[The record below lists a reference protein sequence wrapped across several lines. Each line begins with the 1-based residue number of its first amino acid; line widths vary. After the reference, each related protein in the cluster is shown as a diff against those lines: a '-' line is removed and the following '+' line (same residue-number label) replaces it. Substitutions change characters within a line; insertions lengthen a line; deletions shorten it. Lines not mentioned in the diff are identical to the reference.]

1 MAGITSAREFSCEFY
16 PTLSDINRNRNMST
30 FFCKYSKYEIL
41 RKGFRWN
48 LHFSMRK
55 DGQTNTT
62 KSPIT
67 LRKANAP

>member
-41 RKGFRWN
+41 
-48 LHFSMRK
+48 
-55 DGQTNTT
+55 
-62 KSPIT
+62 
-67 LRKANAP
+67 